1 MLRVAVGVL
10 VMAGAMGAWGQYAP
24 AQAEWNRA
32 IEPFRIV
39 GNVYYVGASGV
50 SAYLITTPAGHILVE
65 TGFRETAPIVEAS
78 IQKLG
83 FRVADVRM
91 ILVGH
96 GHYDH
101 VGGVAELKA
110 RSGAKVVASAAEA
123 PLLARGGKG
132 DFALA
137 DRYAYPPV
145 QVDRVVGDGE
155 EIRLGGSVVTA
166 HLTPGHTKGCTSW
179 TAPIREGGKVLRVV
193 FPCSVSAPGYQLVN
207 NPEYPEIQRDYAK
220 TIAKLR
226 SLPCDVFLSQHG
238 WDIELEEKLKAKAAE
253 PGRNPF
259 IDPEGY
265 RRYLDRGEAAIRET
279 VEKQSRR

>member
-1 MLRVAVGVL
+1 MMRAAVGAL
-10 VMAGAMGAWGQYAP
+10 LIAGAVGARGQFAP

-39 GNVYYVGASGV
+39 GNVYYVGAAGV
-50 SAYLITTPAGHILVE
+50 SAYLISTPDGHILVD

-78 IQKLG
+78 IRKLG
-83 FRVADVRM
+83 FQVADVRM

-101 VGGVAELKA
+101 VGGVAEIRA
-110 RSGAKVVASAAEA
+110 HSGAKVVASAAEA

-132 DFALA
+132 DFVLANRYPYPPAKA
-137 DRYAYPPV
+137 DRIV
-145 QVDRVVGDGE
+145 QDGE
-155 EIRLGGSVVTA
+155 EIRLGGTVVTA

-179 TAPIREGGKVLRVV
+179 TTPVKEGGKVLQVV
-193 FPCSVSAPGYQLVN
+193 FPCSVSAPEYQLVN
-207 NPEYPEIQRDYAK
+207 NPNYPEIQKDYEK
-220 TIAKLR
+220 TFAKLR

-238 WDIELEEKLKAKAAE
+238 WDIRLEEKIKAKAAN
-253 PGRNPF
+253 PHRNPF
-259 IDPEGY
+259 IDAEEY

-279 VEKQSRR
+279 VAKQSRR